1 MTLRVGVRIYPN
13 TQAGRD
19 KVASL
24 LSDQEPKPEGGE
36 VKPEEG
42 TKAGAKKTP
51 KSK

>member
-24 LSDQEPKPEGGE
+24 MEASGDTVATEESEKPK
-36 VKPEEG
+36 
-42 TKAGAKKTP
+42 AKKP
-51 KSK
+51 KAKTK